1 MADTP
6 EKAGRVYHETHG
18 HVLKI
23 IIDNAAKK
31 NAFSPEMMRELS
43 DAITLLDRD
52 ENLWVGLL
60 CANGE
65 DFTAGL
71 DMPKFFGPKATV
83 KPLPEGNIDP
93 FGLRSRCRKPIVT
106 AVQGIVFT
114 IGIEISLAGDIV
126 IAADNSRFCQMES
139 KRGIA
144 PLGGAHFRYLT
155 RMGWGDAMYHLFLCD
170 EFKADRAHKIGL
182 VQEVVPAGTQ
192 IERAMEIAQ
201 TIAKN
206 APIGIQI
213 TKQAALQFTEV
224 GEKAAS
230 YREREGLGPA
240 LIPERVMVCMS
251 SNVAA
256 PRVLRTGARIAGR
269 LGARWYAVYVE
280 TPRETPGRIAARS
293 SEALSQNIRLAES
306 LGATVVR
313 VPHTADLVS
322 YARDAHGH
330 RAPHL
335 RAARVVSRGHRSR

>member
-1 MADTP
+1 MVENA
-6 EKAGRVYHETHG
+6 EKVGRVYHETHG

-43 DAITLLDRD
+43 DAMTLLDRD
-52 ENLWVGLL
+52 ENLWVGVL
-60 CANGE
+60 CANGD

-93 FGLRSRCRKPIVT
+93 FGLRSRCRKPIVS

-114 IGIEISLAGDIV
+114 IGIEISLAGDII

-170 EFKADRAHKIGL
+170 EFRADRALKIGL
-182 VQEVVPAGTQ
+182 VQEVVPVGTQ
-192 IERAMEIAQ
+192 IDRAMEIAQ
-201 TIAKN
+201 IIAKN

-213 TKQAALQFTEV
+213 TKQAGLKFTEA
-224 GEKAAS
+224 GEKAAIDI
-230 YREREGLGPA
+230 
-240 LIPERVMVCMS
+240 IPEIRDRVMNSEDMKEGIQSFVERRQA
-251 SNVAA
+251 VFK
-256 PRVLRTGARIAGR
+256 GR
-269 LGARWYAVYVE
+269 
-280 TPRETPGRIAARS
+280 
-293 SEALSQNIRLAES
+293 
-306 LGATVVR
+306 
-313 VPHTADLVS
+313 
-322 YARDAHGH
+322 
-330 RAPHL
+330 
-335 RAARVVSRGHRSR
+335 

>member
-1 MADTP
+1 LADTQ
-6 EKAGRVYHETHG
+6 EKVGRVYHETHG

-23 IIDNAAKK
+23 VIDNAAKK

-43 DAITLLDRD
+43 DAMTLLDRD

-60 CANGE
+60 CANGD

-170 EFKADRAHKIGL
+170 EFKADRALKIGL

-224 GEKAAS
+224 GEKAAIDI
-230 YREREGLGPA
+230 
-240 LIPERVMVCMS
+240 IPSIRDRVMNSEDMKEGIQSFVERRQA
-251 SNVAA
+251 VFK
-256 PRVLRTGARIAGR
+256 GR
-269 LGARWYAVYVE
+269 
-280 TPRETPGRIAARS
+280 
-293 SEALSQNIRLAES
+293 
-306 LGATVVR
+306 
-313 VPHTADLVS
+313 
-322 YARDAHGH
+322 
-330 RAPHL
+330 
-335 RAARVVSRGHRSR
+335 